1 MNEIKIN
8 SHAGPY
14 SILIENDALNY
25 SGELLGKRFNECKV
39 CIISDDIVSK
49 IYLEIVKDS
58 LQLKDFQV
66 FDFIIK
72 SGESSKSLPIAYNLY
87 DFLSTN
93 FFTRSDLVIALGGGV
108 VGDVAGFVASTYLR
122 GIKSVNIPTTL
133 LAQIDSSVGGKTGVN
148 LPAGKN
154 MVGSIY
160 PASLVIVDPK
170 VLKTLTKSDWA
181 CGMSEAIKYAMIKDK
196 FLFDKIKNE
205 NIEDFLSSLICRCIE
220 IKKCVVEEDEFDNK
234 DRMLLNFGHT
244 LGHAIEKL
252 GNYEKLSHG
261 QAVSLGMK
269 MITQACV
276 ENNIADEKVL
286 KDLVCTLKK
295 FELPTSCDFSKKEI
309 AVSALNDKKIVDEK
323 INVALVDDIG
333 SGFMYKFSKEHF
345 LKFILGEEI
354 CVQQ

>member
-8 SHAGPY
+8 SHTGPY

-25 SGELLGKRFNECKV
+25 SGELIGKRFNKCKV

-72 SGESSKSLPIAYNLY
+72 SGESSKSLPTAYSLY
-87 DFLSTN
+87 DFLSKN
-93 FFTRSDLVIALGGGV
+93 LFTRSDLVIALGGGV
-108 VGDVAGFVASTYLR
+108 VGDVAGFVASTHLR
-122 GIKSVNIPTTL
+122 GIKYVNIPTTL

-181 CGMSEAIKYAMIKDK
+181 CGMSEVIKYAMIKDK

-205 NIEDFLSSLICRCIE
+205 NIE
-220 IKKCVVEEDEFDNK
+220 
-234 DRMLLNFGHT
+234 
-244 LGHAIEKL
+244 
-252 GNYEKLSHG
+252 
-261 QAVSLGMK
+261 
-269 MITQACV
+269 
-276 ENNIADEKVL
+276 
-286 KDLVCTLKK
+286 
-295 FELPTSCDFSKKEI
+295 
-309 AVSALNDKKIVDEK
+309 
-323 INVALVDDIG
+323 
-333 SGFMYKFSKEHF
+333 
-345 LKFILGEEI
+345 
-354 CVQQ
+354 